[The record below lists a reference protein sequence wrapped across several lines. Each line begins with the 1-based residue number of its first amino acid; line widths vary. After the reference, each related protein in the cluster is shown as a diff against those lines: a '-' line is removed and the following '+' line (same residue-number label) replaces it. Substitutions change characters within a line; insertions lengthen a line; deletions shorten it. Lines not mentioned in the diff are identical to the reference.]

1 MTANTSR
8 ARRGVSRSE
17 KSTDELSTVFPSV
30 APSAASARRFV
41 AAALRRWGCPNDF
54 IELVLLL
61 TSELVTNA
69 YRHAG
74 TETRVSVRL
83 DDDCTRVEVR
93 DVGRG
98 EPELRPLDTDGATTR
113 TPVALPS
120 GSSWFTGDSRWVVWP
135 PWSPPALTR
144 PRAMTFGSRS
154 VTTQVRQ
161 PWPSR
166 ARSMWQPRRHFATS
180 STG

>member
-1 MTANTSR
+1 MTARTSR
-8 ARRGVSRSE
+8 AGRGGGSRE
-17 KSTDELSTVFPSV
+17 QATDELSTVFPSV

-41 AAALRRWGCPNDF
+41 AAALRRWECSDDF

-83 DDDCTRVEVR
+83 DHDCTRVEVR

-98 EPELRPLDTDGATTR
+98 EPELRPIDTDRVDGR
-113 TPVALPS
+113 GLLIVDALADRWGYHS
-120 GSSWFTGDSRWVVWP
+120 NAGGTAVWFELVHQR
-135 PWSPPALTR
+135 
-144 PRAMTFGSRS
+144 
-154 VTTQVRQ
+154 
-161 PWPSR
+161 
-166 ARSMWQPRRHFATS
+166 
-180 STG
+180 

>member
-1 MTANTSR
+1 VTADTSR
-8 ARRGVSRSE
+8 ARRGSGRRE
-17 KSTDELSTVFPSV
+17 KATDELSTVFPSV

-41 AAALRRWGCPNDF
+41 AAALRRWGCPDDF

-69 YRHAG
+69 YRHAR

-98 EPELRPLDTDGATTR
+98 EPELRPRDIDRVDGR
-113 TPVALPS
+113 GLQIVDALADRWGYHS
-120 GSSWFTGDSRWVVWP
+120 NAGGTAVWFELVH
-135 PWSPPALTR
+135 
-144 PRAMTFGSRS
+144 
-154 VTTQVRQ
+154 
-161 PWPSR
+161 
-166 ARSMWQPRRHFATS
+166 RR
-180 STG
+180 

>member
-1 MTANTSR
+1 MTADTSR
-8 ARRGVSRSE
+8 ARRGGGRSE
-17 KSTDELSTVFPSV
+17 KSTDEFSTVFPSV

-41 AAALRRWGCPNDF
+41 ADDF

-98 EPELRPLDTDGATTR
+98 EPELRPLDTDRVDGR
-113 TPVALPS
+113 GLQIVDALADRWGYHS
-120 GSSWFTGDSRWVVWP
+120 NAGGTAVWFELVH
-135 PWSPPALTR
+135 
-144 PRAMTFGSRS
+144 
-154 VTTQVRQ
+154 
-161 PWPSR
+161 
-166 ARSMWQPRRHFATS
+166 RR
-180 STG
+180 

>member
-1 MTANTSR
+1 VTAPTSR
-8 ARRGVSRSE
+8 ARRGGRRE
-17 KSTDELSTVFPSV
+17 RSTDEFSTVFPSV

-41 AAALRRWGCPNDF
+41 AAALRRWGCPDDF

-98 EPELRPLDTDGATTR
+98 EPELRPLDTDRVDGR
-113 TPVALPS
+113 GLQIVDALADRWGYHS
-120 GSSWFTGDSRWVVWP
+120 NAGGTAVWFELVH
-135 PWSPPALTR
+135 
-144 PRAMTFGSRS
+144 
-154 VTTQVRQ
+154 
-161 PWPSR
+161 
-166 ARSMWQPRRHFATS
+166 RR
-180 STG
+180 

>member
-1 MTANTSR
+1 MTAHTSR
-8 ARRGVSRSE
+8 ARRGAARSE
-17 KSTDELSTVFPSV
+17 TSPDELSTIFPSV

-41 AAALRRWGCPNDF
+41 AAALRRWGCSDDF

-98 EPELRPLDTDGATTR
+98 KPELRPLDTDRVDGR
-113 TPVALPS
+113 GLQIVDALS
-120 GSSWFTGDSRWVVWP
+120 DRWGYHSNAGGTAVWFELVH
-135 PWSPPALTR
+135 
-144 PRAMTFGSRS
+144 
-154 VTTQVRQ
+154 
-161 PWPSR
+161 
-166 ARSMWQPRRHFATS
+166 RH
-180 STG
+180 

>member
-1 MTANTSR
+1 MTAHTSR
-8 ARRGVSRSE
+8 ARRGGGRSE

-41 AAALRRWGCPNDF
+41 AAALRRWGCPEDF

-83 DDDCTRVEVR
+83 DDDRTRVEVR

-98 EPELRPLDTDGATTR
+98 EPELRPLDTDRVDGR
-113 TPVALPS
+113 GLQIVDALS
-120 GSSWFTGDSRWVVWP
+120 DRWGYHSNAGGTAVWFELVH
-135 PWSPPALTR
+135 
-144 PRAMTFGSRS
+144 
-154 VTTQVRQ
+154 
-161 PWPSR
+161 
-166 ARSMWQPRRHFATS
+166 RR
-180 STG
+180 

>member
-1 MTANTSR
+1 MTAPTSR
-8 ARRGVSRSE
+8 ARRGGRRE
-17 KSTDELSTVFPSV
+17 RSTDEFSTVFPSV

-41 AAALRRWGCPNDF
+41 AAALRRWGCPDDF

-83 DDDCTRVEVR
+83 DDDCARVEVR

-98 EPELRPLDTDGATTR
+98 EPELRPLDTDRVDGR
-113 TPVALPS
+113 GLQIVDALADRWGYHS
-120 GSSWFTGDSRWVVWP
+120 NAGGTAVWFELVH
-135 PWSPPALTR
+135 
-144 PRAMTFGSRS
+144 
-154 VTTQVRQ
+154 
-161 PWPSR
+161 
-166 ARSMWQPRRHFATS
+166 RR
-180 STG
+180 

>member
-1 MTANTSR
+1 MTARTSR
-8 ARRGVSRSE
+8 ARRGGSSE
-17 KSTDELSTVFPSV
+17 RSTDELSTVFPSV

-41 AAALRRWGCPNDF
+41 AAALRRGGCPDEF

-98 EPELRPLDTDGATTR
+98 EPELRPLDTDRVDGR
-113 TPVALPS
+113 GLQIVDALADRWGYHS
-120 GSSWFTGDSRWVVWP
+120 NAGGTAVWFELVH
-135 PWSPPALTR
+135 
-144 PRAMTFGSRS
+144 
-154 VTTQVRQ
+154 
-161 PWPSR
+161 
-166 ARSMWQPRRHFATS
+166 RR
-180 STG
+180 

>member
-1 MTANTSR
+1 VTADTSR
-8 ARRGVSRSE
+8 ARRGGGRSE
-17 KSTDELSTVFPSV
+17 KSTDEFSTVFPSV

-41 AAALRRWGCPNDF
+41 AAALRRWGCPDDF

-83 DDDCTRVEVR
+83 EGDCTRVEVR

-98 EPELRPLDTDGATTR
+98 EPELRPLDTDRVDGR
-113 TPVALPS
+113 GLQIVDALADRWGYHS
-120 GSSWFTGDSRWVVWP
+120 NAGGTAVWFELVH
-135 PWSPPALTR
+135 
-144 PRAMTFGSRS
+144 
-154 VTTQVRQ
+154 
-161 PWPSR
+161 
-166 ARSMWQPRRHFATS
+166 RR
-180 STG
+180 

>member
-1 MTANTSR
+1 VTAHTSR
-8 ARRGVSRSE
+8 AQRGGSRSE

-41 AAALRRWGCPNDF
+41 AAALRRWGCPDDF

-83 DDDCTRVEVR
+83 DDDYTRVEVR

-98 EPELRPLDTDGATTR
+98 EPELRPLDTDRVDGR
-113 TPVALPS
+113 GLQIVDALS
-120 GSSWFTGDSRWVVWP
+120 DRWGYHSNAGGTAVWFELVH
-135 PWSPPALTR
+135 
-144 PRAMTFGSRS
+144 
-154 VTTQVRQ
+154 
-161 PWPSR
+161 
-166 ARSMWQPRRHFATS
+166 RR
-180 STG
+180 

>member
-1 MTANTSR
+1 MTARTSH
-8 ARRGVSRSE
+8 ARSPGGRRDKG
-17 KSTDELSTVFPSV
+17 TDELSTVFPSV

-41 AAALRRWGCPNDF
+41 SAALRRWGCSDDF

-83 DDDCTRVEVR
+83 EDDCTHVEVR

-98 EPELRPLDTDGATTR
+98 EPELRAFDADRVDGR
-113 TPVALPS
+113 GLQIVDALADRWGYHS
-120 GSSWFTGDSRWVVWP
+120 NDKGTAVWFEL
-135 PWSPPALTR
+135 AH
-144 PRAMTFGSRS
+144 
-154 VTTQVRQ
+154 
-161 PWPSR
+161 
-166 ARSMWQPRRHFATS
+166 RR
-180 STG
+180 

>member
-1 MTANTSR
+1 VTADTSR
-8 ARRGVSRSE
+8 ARRGGGRSE
-17 KSTDELSTVFPSV
+17 KSTDEFSTVFPSV

-41 AAALRRWGCPNDF
+41 AAALRRWGCPDDF

-83 DDDCTRVEVR
+83 DGDCTRVEVR

-98 EPELRPLDTDGATTR
+98 EPELQPLDTDRVDGR
-113 TPVALPS
+113 GLQIVDALADRWGYHS
-120 GSSWFTGDSRWVVWP
+120 NAGGTAVWFELVH
-135 PWSPPALTR
+135 
-144 PRAMTFGSRS
+144 
-154 VTTQVRQ
+154 
-161 PWPSR
+161 
-166 ARSMWQPRRHFATS
+166 RR
-180 STG
+180 

>member
-1 MTANTSR
+1 MTADTSR
-8 ARRGVSRSE
+8 ARRGGGRSE
-17 KSTDELSTVFPSV
+17 KSTDEFSTVFPSV

-41 AAALRRWGCPNDF
+41 AAALRRWGCPDDF

-83 DDDCTRVEVR
+83 DGDCTRVEVR

-98 EPELRPLDTDGATTR
+98 EPELRPLDTDRVDGR
-113 TPVALPS
+113 GLQIVDALADRWGYHS
-120 GSSWFTGDSRWVVWP
+120 NAGGTAVWFELVH
-135 PWSPPALTR
+135 
-144 PRAMTFGSRS
+144 
-154 VTTQVRQ
+154 
-161 PWPSR
+161 
-166 ARSMWQPRRHFATS
+166 RR
-180 STG
+180 

>member
-1 MTANTSR
+1 MTAPTSR
-8 ARRGVSRSE
+8 ARRGGRRE
-17 KSTDELSTVFPSV
+17 RSTDEFSTVFPSV

-41 AAALRRWGCPNDF
+41 AAALRRWGCPDDF

-98 EPELRPLDTDGATTR
+98 EPELRPLDTDRVDGR
-113 TPVALPS
+113 GLQIVDALADRWGYHS
-120 GSSWFTGDSRWVVWP
+120 NAGGTAVWFELVH
-135 PWSPPALTR
+135 
-144 PRAMTFGSRS
+144 
-154 VTTQVRQ
+154 
-161 PWPSR
+161 
-166 ARSMWQPRRHFATS
+166 RR
-180 STG
+180 